1 MPSPTDPQVPTTPDG
16 SVDSPPAAPAARRGV
31 SIVAQQAGIAA
42 ALMGTVTALATL
54 RLGAGGPEAA
64 ALQPVLGAL
73 LLGGAALGTAGV
85 ALLGRRRSQSIALA
99 ADHVRPRGNITADTT
114 GDAAVDQLME
124 RVRERAHADEQ
135 RVVAVEAKARSL
147 SRRIDELEAEIDGQ
161 VLSRRERVAAVSGRI
176 TVALAVAGRPMPA
189 RLVDLS
195 PASVVLDIRAAEQPD
210 LAPGMLA
217 RIGIAA
223 RGMSEPSLFDV
234 RCESARGMGE
244 DSVRMRL
251 IFDQSIGPE
260 DVPAQLQDLVN
271 QRRSP
276 RVRPRPEVGL
286 TAAVRRHAEA
296 RPISAAVADLSD
308 TGVRLLLPIEQ
319 DRFSAWG
326 TRLLVAIALGPGD
339 KVVYFAG
346 RVRNVHADG
355 EGHVIVGLE
364 FDPAATS
371 DFAARQQA
379 LSEWIYEELG
389 HQREAAGQ
397 AGAAAAAPA

>member
-1 MPSPTDPQVPTTPDG
+1 MPSPSDPTSTTAAEG
-16 SVDSPPAAPAARRGV
+16 SVDSPSASPARPRRV
-31 SIVAQQAGIAA
+31 SVVTQQSAIAA

-54 RLGAGGPEAA
+54 RLGAGGAEAA

-73 LLGGAALGTAGV
+73 LAGGAALGTAGV
-85 ALLGRRRSQSIALA
+85 ALLGGRRSQSIALA
-99 ADHVRPRGNITADTT
+99 ASQVRPRGAISDASS
-114 GDAAVDQLME
+114 GDAAVDLLMDQ
-124 RVRERAHADEQ
+124 VRTRIHADEQ
-135 RVVAVEAKARSL
+135 RVVAFEAKARSL

-161 VLSRRERVAAVSGRI
+161 VLSRRERVAAVSGRV

-195 PASVVLDIRAAEQPD
+195 ATTVVLDIGAAEQPD
-210 LAPGMLA
+210 LAPGMVA

-244 DSVRMRL
+244 DSVRLRL
-251 IFDQSIGPE
+251 AFDRTIGP
-260 DVPAQLQDLVN
+260 DDLPAQLQDLVN

-296 RPISAAVADLSD
+296 RPISAEVADVSD

-326 TRLLVAIALGPGD
+326 TRLLVAIALGPAD

-364 FDPAATS
+364 FDPSATS

-389 HQREAAGQ
+389 HQRHAAGLE
-397 AGAAAAAPA
+397 AEASP